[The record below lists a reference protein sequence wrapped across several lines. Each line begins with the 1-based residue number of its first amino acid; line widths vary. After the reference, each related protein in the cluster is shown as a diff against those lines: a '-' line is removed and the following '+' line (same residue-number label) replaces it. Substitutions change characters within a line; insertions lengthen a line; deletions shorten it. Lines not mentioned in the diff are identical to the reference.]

1 MRKSLS
7 IAALA
12 LSATLALTACGTEN
26 GAQSGTAPEATES
39 TTPAVTAPTAEPIP
53 AETKPAEESGP
64 AKSDRGNLIMKFGDT
79 GTISSGASGD
89 VQTKFT
95 VHSIKPIACTGEYAS
110 APQNGS
116 VLAVDITVETTKELA
131 KDSYPKFT
139 LSGYDFKYI
148 ANNGTTFNGNLAT
161 VATYSCIPDAET
173 FPSDGLGPSEKTRAK
188 IVLDAPATKGIL
200 VLQSGLSGFE
210 YKF

>member
-12 LSATLALTACGTEN
+12 LTATLALSACGSQNAVTPGN
-26 GAQSGTAPEATES
+26 GSTPSES
-39 TTPAVTAPTAEPIP
+39 TKAPVTAPTADPIP
-53 AETKPAEESGP
+53 TDTPVAEDGP
-64 AKSDRGNLIMKFGDT
+64 VKNERGNIVTAFGDT
-79 GTISSGASGD
+79 GTISSSASGA

-95 VHSIKPIACTGEYAS
+95 VHSIKPIACTGEFAQ
-110 APQNGS
+110 APQNGKT
-116 VLAVDITVETTKELA
+116 VAVDITVETTKELA

-148 ANNGTTFNGNLAT
+148 GANGTTFNGNLAT
-161 VATYSCIPDAET
+161 TATYSCIPDSET

-188 IVLDAPATKGIL
+188 IILDVPATKGLL
-200 VLQSGLSGFE
+200 VLKSGLSGFE

>member
-12 LSATLALTACGTEN
+12 LTATLALSACGTEN
-26 GAQSGTAPEATES
+26 GAQSGTAPEASES
-39 TTPAVTAPTAEPIP
+39 TSPAVSAPTAEPIP
-53 AETKPAEESGP
+53 SETATTDAGP
-64 AKSDRGNLIMKFGDT
+64 AKNDRGNIVMKFGDI

-110 APQNGS
+110 AAQNGS

-148 ANNGTTFNGNLAT
+148 ANNGTTFNGNLST
-161 VATYSCIPDAET
+161 TATYSCIPDAET
-173 FPSDGLGPSEKTRAK
+173 FPSGGLGPSEKTRAK
-188 IVLDAPATKGIL
+188 IILDAPATKGIL
-200 VLQSGLSGFE
+200 VLESGLSGFE